1 MPPVLRLDHVT
12 KRYDKTLAVDDVS
25 FTAEPGRLFGLLGPN
40 GAGKTSTIRM
50 VTYITTPDT
59 GTITLGG
66 RPVGPETQQRMGYL
80 PEERG
85 LYRKLKVGEQ
95 LEYLA
100 QLKGMPLA
108 DARAAIG
115 RWLDRFDAATWT
127 DRRTEEL
134 SKGMQQKV
142 QFISTVVHDPDLI
155 ILDEPFS
162 GLDPINA
169 DLLVEVIGEMREAGK
184 TVLFASH
191 RMESVEALCD
201 DLCLMAGGRAI
212 LQGPIREVKRR
223 YGRDTVSLA
232 FSGDGAWLGPLA
244 DAGAVR
250 VLSRSEGAA
259 TVRLAAETPPRR
271 VLEAAIAGA
280 DEVDRFE
287 VHEPPLADIFRQA
300 VAGAGG
306 QRAGAREAG
315 AQAAGA
321 RGTEMPTP

>member
-1 MPPVLRLDHVT
+1 MSPVLRLDHVT
-12 KRYDKTLAVDDVS
+12 KRYGQTLAVDDVS

-50 VTYITTPDT
+50 VTFITTPDA

-66 RPVGPETQQRMGYL
+66 QTVGPATQQRMGYL

-100 QLKGMPLA
+100 QLKGMSLR

-127 DRRTEEL
+127 GKRTEEL

-142 QFISTVVHDPDLI
+142 QFISTVVHDPTLI

-169 DLLVEVIGEMREAGK
+169 DLLIEVIGEMREAGK

-232 FSGDGAWLGPLA
+232 FSGDGAWLDALA
-244 DAGAVR
+244 AEGAVR
-250 VLSRSEGAA
+250 TLSRSEGLA
-259 TVRLAAETPPRR
+259 TVRLAETTPPRR
-271 VLEAAIAGA
+271 VLEAAMAGA
-280 DEVDRFE
+280 EEVDRFE

-300 VAGAGG
+300 VQG
-306 QRAGAREAG
+306 AG
-315 AQAAGA
+315 AQKAGLGA
-321 RGTEMPTP
+321 QERRAQEAPQSAS